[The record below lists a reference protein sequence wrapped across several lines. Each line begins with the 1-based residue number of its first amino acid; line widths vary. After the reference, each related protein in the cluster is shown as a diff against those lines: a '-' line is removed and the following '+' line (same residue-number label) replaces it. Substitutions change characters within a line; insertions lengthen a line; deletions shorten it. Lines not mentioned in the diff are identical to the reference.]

1 MSLPPGPGS
10 TASVNFQPLGGGR
23 AALSGDPVM
32 IGKEVRPALVAL
44 PRGGVEL
51 VERYHHNRTDEPRLF
66 FVHYWAVGDAVTLAK
81 AIRRAVDTTN
91 VVPMPGGAA

>member
-1 MSLPPGPGS
+1 MGA

-23 AALSGDPVM
+23 AARSGEPIM
-32 IGKEVRPALVAL
+32 ITKEVRPALVAL

-51 VERYHHNRTDEPRLF
+51 VEGHHHDLTDEPRLF
-66 FVHYWAVGDAVTLAK
+66 FVHYRAVGDAVSLAR